1 MDEESEEKET
11 YKLLTEEDLWHL
23 LTNCNEGT
31 YVDPNSDSKRKKKK
45 KTHTRQLGN
54 WNDWVSDNTE
64 FTRYGY
70 GTYSGSFKT
79 ILIFKMFSEVLSSTS
94 LT

>member
-11 YKLLTEEDLWHL
+11 YKLLTEDDLWHL

-45 KTHTRQLGN
+45 NTHETTRELEWLGK
-54 WNDWVSDNTE
+54 WQYWV
-64 FTRYGY
+64 Y
-70 GTYSGSFKT
+70 
-79 ILIFKMFSEVLSSTS
+79 
-94 LT
+94 

>member
-11 YKLLTEEDLWHL
+11 YKLLTEDLWHL

-45 KTHTRQLGN
+45 KNTRQLGN

-70 GTYSGSFKT
+70 DKYSGSFKR